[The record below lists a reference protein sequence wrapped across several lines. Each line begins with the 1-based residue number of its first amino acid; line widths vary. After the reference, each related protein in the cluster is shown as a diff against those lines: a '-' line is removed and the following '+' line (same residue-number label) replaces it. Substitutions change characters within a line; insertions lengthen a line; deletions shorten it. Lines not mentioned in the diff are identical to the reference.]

1 MCLITQGART
11 AFLKLGGNSP
21 QASKGEALLQSAL
34 FSAFLKRSSK
44 GISKGVFSRTAC
56 QPPAGKSVPMETG
69 VTILGHYED
78 EAFDRH
84 SLAQEHATFDGG
96 LTESVS
102 FGRFAEDSHS
112 WVKRSSFNHNQ
123 YLEELGSCSTP
134 GSVRQKKAYFEAYYK
149 AIAKRKALENALA
162 AEGIN
167 NNHVIEEKAQDVYNE
182 PKSVSDHGAGNACT
196 STCSPHSTGVLNE
209 RVSNSFIAN
218 EKTVNYSVQP
228 SADDSPALDTAKQ
241 NSDSHDVEAL
251 LDYNESLSSCLLQ
264 TQDILS
270 STAPEVGECLPDIV
284 VEDDANISIGEIQ
297 HDNLGGLDTERISS
311 DHIAITCPDDGREI
325 TLESTDINC
334 LNNRDD
340 KFDVQVVDKFEM
352 SEISRQEAHQSSP
365 VENSSSQM
373 VVSHNKLP
381 KRTHI
386 QPTLGSAKGR
396 TNIAEKFTHKSS
408 LGLLPP
414 SKKAQA
420 SFKTEKKPLGSMSV
434 TDENAKSKG
443 KPEEQHNHSGM
454 LRQGATTK
462 EPKKKEVTVVVKEQ
476 RQGGMKTNG
485 LIEPLQSERRSRPS
499 SEKNNTFSFKC
510 HERAEKRK
518 EAWLFVVSRIFGVH
532 LVAKEGSPTLHKHF
546 ICKSVLLQFVDGL
559 IANKLSAMS

>member
-1 MCLITQGART
+1 
-11 AFLKLGGNSP
+11 
-21 QASKGEALLQSAL
+21 
-34 FSAFLKRSSK
+34 
-44 GISKGVFSRTAC
+44 
-56 QPPAGKSVPMETG
+56 METG
-69 VTILGHYED
+69 VAILGHYED

-84 SLAQEHATFDGG
+84 SLAQEHTTFDGG

-123 YLEELGSCSTP
+123 YLEELGNCSTP

-167 NNHVIEEKAQDVYNE
+167 NNHVIEEEAQDVYNE
-182 PKSVSDHGAGNACT
+182 SKSVSDPGAGNACT

-209 RVSNSFIAN
+209 QVSNSFIAN
-218 EKTVNYSVQP
+218 EETENYSVQP
-228 SADDSPALDTAKQ
+228 SADNSPVLDTAKQ

-251 LDYNESLSSCLLQ
+251 LDFNESLSSCLLQ

-270 STAPEVGECLPDIV
+270 TSAPEVGECLPGIV
-284 VEDDANISIGEIQ
+284 VGDDTDISIGELQ

-311 DHIAITCPDDGREI
+311 DHIAITCPDDGRVF
-325 TLESTDINC
+325 TSESSDINC
-334 LNNRDD
+334 LNNLDD
-340 KFDVQVVDKFEM
+340 KHDVQVVDKFEM
-352 SEISRQEAHQSSP
+352 SEISRQEAHQSSH
-365 VENSSSQM
+365 VENPSSQM

-386 QPTLGSAKGR
+386 QPTLCSAKLKASANVLPRASSPLLKLIRGNALRGQEPGVVEAKKLASTTGQAHTNVTVPQPFALATNKRAVVLAPSHEPGR
-396 TNIAEKFTHKSS
+396 TNIAEKFTHKGS
-408 LGLLPP
+408 LPP

-420 SFKTEKKPLGSMSV
+420 SFKTEKKPLGCISV

-454 LRQGATTK
+454 LRQDATTK

-510 HERAEKRK
+510 DERAEKRK
-518 EAWLFVVSRIFGVH
+518 EAMAVCCVKDIWCAFGR
-532 LVAKEGSPTLHKHF
+532 
-546 ICKSVLLQFVDGL
+546 Q
-559 IANKLSAMS
+559 